1 MPLRQ
6 IIRGSD
12 YSCSVKNYGGRNK
25 SLLKQKNETN
35 HQFARFLAV
44 SLGMHFRYLG
54 GSLCR

>member
-44 SLGMHFRYLG
+44 SPGMHFQYLG
-54 GSLCR
+54 GIIV